1 MSWSHGDG
9 RAGGYW
15 GETAPTL
22 LVLVVAGGTQCD
34 TDTCEL
40 QSFLSPSDSSS
51 CSLGPAQRGLQYR
64 CPRRSGREV
73 VGHNAVRV
81 QRGLHS
87 GRGTELSESLG
98 SCSGHSS
105 PPHPSVELLTH
116 SYYRHPLNT
125 RSGPALCQG
134 PQFNGH
140 SISSGRAQS
149 YWRGVPNSCVHPEGA
164 GLDVSSRAGMERG
177 QEQPGPEEAPGSPVV
192 VRKGFLEEVAA
203 ELSFE
208 G

>member
-1 MSWSHGDG
+1 M
-9 RAGGYW
+9 
-15 GETAPTL
+15 
-22 LVLVVAGGTQCD
+22 
-34 TDTCEL
+34 
-40 QSFLSPSDSSS
+40 
-51 CSLGPAQRGLQYR
+51 
-64 CPRRSGREV
+64 

-105 PPHPSVELLTH
+105 PPHPSVELPTH